1 MLGCEIFAAARGV
14 VHQPFV
20 AGPCGLRLALQLQ
33 RDGAADLGVAGAID
47 VAEHAFADALEQVVV
62 RDGAEHRS
70 DGRSYFCGGFDGR
83 SSTRLGRLRGG
94 ISSRSTTTW
103 PTSSGWIFQS
113 GPVGAAAPPNPVA
126 TEPGITQVTRMLS

>member
-1 MLGCEIFAAARGV
+1 MFGCEIFAAARASSTRRSWRR
-14 VHQPFV
+14 P
-20 AGPCGLRLALQLQ
+20 AGLRLALQFQ
-33 RDGAADLGVAGAID
+33 RDGPSDLGIARAID
-47 VAEHAFADALEQVVV
+47 VAEHALADALEQVVV

-94 ISSRSTTTW
+94 ISSRSTTSW

-113 GPVGAAAPPNPVA
+113 GRSVPPRPNPVA
-126 TEPGITQVTRMLS
+126 TDPGITQVTRMLS